1 MTGGGKQSYVGVR
14 LICDFHPDR
23 TPNGIRSDLE
33 DLRRVAV
40 RHLIRAYN
48 TKDEAIADKIV
59 AEASIMLT
67 VISKV
72 EQLIEKP

>member
-1 MTGGGKQSYVGVR
+1 M
-14 LICDFHPDR
+14 ICDFHPDS
-23 TPNGIRSDLE
+23 TLNGIRADLE
-33 DLRRVAV
+33 ELRRVAV

>member
-1 MTGGGKQSYVGVR
+1 

-23 TPNGIRSDLE
+23 HPHALRADLE
-33 DLRRVAV
+33 ELRRVAV

-48 TKDEAIADKIV
+48 TDNQELADKIV

-67 VISKV
+67 VVSKV
-72 EQLIEKP
+72 EQMLET